1 MVIKLSQEI
10 ADQIR
15 AEVEKKT
22 IDLANKYGVSQR
34 TIQDIRANKSYKN
47 QVLGMIDGT
56 VLAAVPEGFIVKR
69 VSTQMEADGT
79 TKSQWLGSKE
89 EHALGDIREAVP
101 EGHRIIGMSTL
112 VSGDGT
118 TTAQWV
124 KTKIGTPDPQKLLEE
139 IMAEMPKKVIARKG
153 SIKKSKKICDSKLLA
168 CYVLGD
174 PHLGLTAWAPE
185 CGANFDLKIAEK
197 LMTTAIRDLV
207 LRGPK
212 AKKALLVS
220 LGDMLHADN
229 IDQHTTHGNHSL
241 DVDGRMSK
249 IAVTAMSILTQMIDS
264 LLEHHDEVEV
274 DIIGGNHSEHSEM
287 LIAIALQSYY
297 RNEPRITIPVHHAS
311 RHYHQFNK
319 VLIGSVHGDKT
330 KLESLGE
337 IMAAEQPK
345 AWGETTH
352 RTFLMGHVHHSQVKE
367 LRGCTVETFRTLAAR
382 DSWHSGKGYSA
393 GRDLR
398 RIVYHET
405 YGEISREVAGLA
417 YLEDMIDSKE
427 QGK

>member
-1 MVIKLSQEI
+1 MPKLTQEI
-10 ADQIR
+10 ANEIR
-15 AEVEKKT
+15 EQKEKLTK
-22 IDLANKYGVSQR
+22 DLAFKYGVSMK
-34 TIQDIRANKSYKN
+34 TIQDIRAERSYKN
-47 QVLGMIDGT
+47 QVLGKIDGT
-56 VLAAVPEGFIVKR
+56 VLDAVPEGFIVKK
-69 VSTQMEADGT
+69 VSTQLEADGT

-89 EHALGDIREAVP
+89 EHAFGDIRESVP
-101 EGHRIIGMSTL
+101 EGHCIVGMSTL

-118 TTAQWV
+118 TTAQWI
-124 KTKIGTPDPQKLLEE
+124 KTKAGVPDPQKLLEE
-139 IMAEMPKKVIARKG
+139 IMAEMPKKVVARKG
-153 SIKKSKKICDSKLLA
+153 HIKKSKKSCDGKLMA

-174 PHLGLTAWAPE
+174 PHLGLTAWEPE
-185 CGANFDLKIAEK
+185 CGANFDLKIAEG

-220 LGDMLHADN
+220 LGDLLHADN
-229 IDQHTTHGNHSL
+229 IDQHTTHGNFSL

-249 IAVTAMSILTQMIDS
+249 VAVTAMNIMTQMIDA

-274 DIIGGNHSEHSEM
+274 DIVGGNHSEHSEM

-297 RNEPRITIPVHHAS
+297 RNEPRISIPVYHAS

-319 VLIGSVHGDKT
+319 NLLGTVHGDKT
-330 KLESLGE
+330 KMEALGE

-352 RTFLMGHVHHSQVKE
+352 RTFLMGHIHHSQVKE
-367 LRGCTVETFRTLAAR
+367 LRGCTVESFRTLAAR
-382 DSWHSGKGYSA
+382 DSWNSGRGYSA

-417 YLEDMIDSKE
+417 YLEDLLKKE
-427 QGK
+427 EETK